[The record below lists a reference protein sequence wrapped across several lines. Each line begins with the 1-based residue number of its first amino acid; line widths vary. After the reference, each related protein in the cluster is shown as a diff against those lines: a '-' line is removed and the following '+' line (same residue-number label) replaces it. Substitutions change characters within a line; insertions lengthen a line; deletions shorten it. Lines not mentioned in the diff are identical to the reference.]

1 MLRRLTVA
9 AILAVAL
16 LSAPTYT
23 GAQVSGVALAALSSG
38 DIFNGFFGP
47 FRPTATGID
56 LKYVVLCYDTGTRQ
70 KAPRLV
76 EVFIPDGSTLT
87 DLRTRSTTAII
98 EGCAEYGITV
108 PRGAVLLPALQ
119 FGQ

>member
-1 MLRRLTVA
+1 MIRRLTIA
-9 AILAVAL
+9 AALALAL
-16 LSAPTYT
+16 LSAPHP
-23 GAQVSGVALAALSSG
+23 GQAQVSGVALAALSSG

-56 LKYVVLCYDTGTRQ
+56 LKYVVLCYDTITRQ
-70 KAPRLV
+70 KTPRAV
-76 EVFIPDGSTLT
+76 EVAIPDGSSLLTMRTL
-87 DLRTRSTTAII
+87 STTAIV

-108 PRGAVLLPALQ
+108 SRGAVLLPSLQ